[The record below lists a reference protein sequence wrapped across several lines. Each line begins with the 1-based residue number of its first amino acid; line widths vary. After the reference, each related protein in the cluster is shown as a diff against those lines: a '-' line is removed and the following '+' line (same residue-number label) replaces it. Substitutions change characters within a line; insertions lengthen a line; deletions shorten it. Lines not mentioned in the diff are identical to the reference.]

1 MPEPG
6 LSEIVSTTARLR
18 SKVLKD
24 NVRNNNA
31 VILMMDKYDGM
42 RTESGGRTIVEEL
55 LYNQNGTVAW
65 YTGGDAFSTS
75 FAPAITAAEY
85 DWKQLGGSVFITGRD
100 LRMNSGKEQLIN
112 LLKGRFDALEGTLEN
127 KLNVGLLSDG
137 SGDGGK
143 QIIGLS
149 TVVSKTPT
157 GGSAVGGIAR
167 TGNTFWQ
174 NYKLQ
179 PAVDIAGASATS
191 PANIKQYLTKM
202 IIAQTVGTIR
212 PTVGICGSNHYE
224 FLMTA
229 LQAQQIMTDPTLV
242 KAGFENI
249 VYQGVPFVL
258 GGGASLS
265 GDSLVQTDLTYVLN
279 TRFLKLVSH
288 KDANFDALDEVQS
301 INQDAMVQLVVWMGA
316 LTCSHMKSQGVLF
329 DS

>member
-31 VILMMDKYDGM
+31 VVLMMDKYDGM

-55 LYNQNGTVAW
+55 LYNQNGTAAW
-65 YTGGDAFSTS
+65 YTGGDAFSTT
-75 FAPAITAAEY
+75 FAPAITAAEF

-143 QIIGLS
+143 QIIGLA
-149 TVVSKTPT
+149 TIVSKTPT
-157 GGSAVGGIAR
+157 AGSPGGIAR
-167 TGNTFWQ
+167 SGNTFWQ

-179 PAVDIAGASATS
+179 PTVDIAGASATS

-202 IIAQTVGTIR
+202 IINQTVGVIR
-212 PTVGICGSNHYE
+212 PTVGICGAGHYE
-224 FLMTA
+224 SLMTA

-249 VYQGVPFVL
+249 VYQGVPFIL

-265 GDSLVQTDLTYVLN
+265 GETLVQSDLTYVLN
-279 TRFLKLVSH
+279 TKFLKLVSH

-301 INQDAMVQLVVWMGA
+301 INQDAMVQLIVWMGA
-316 LTCSHMKSQGVLF
+316 MTCSHMKSQGVLF